1 PRVLCCRAVDSPFGR
16 PAIVMERIHGS
27 ALEWTYWMPAAD
39 RPPERR
45 HLLFRLMAQLHSI
58 DTADILPDDALFH
71 SNSPHE
77 CIDEEIESLE
87 NLSDRHADLPPS
99 LGRTLEWLKIAR
111 ERIPCERA

>member
-1 PRVLCCRAVDSPFGR
+1 
-16 PAIVMERIHGS
+16 MERIHGS

-99 LGRTLEWLKIAR
+99 LGRTLEWLKIIYHGAVSY
-111 ERIPCERA
+111 ASGLL